1 MKKELLE
8 KLGYR
13 TDAIALGEIDIIFD
27 DAVQLLRDRIAV
39 ESPEYLQRFDDEIAD
54 IEDDDLRDR
63 LSEMAQENL
72 SPQIEKFQ
80 QVIGQK
86 LRQWQKQ
93 GLTLEEARDR
103 IDSIYKLDEYDGDSF
118 SNGLAEWLAIATL
131 TGQDQATQ

>member
-13 TDAIALGEIDIIFD
+13 TDAIALSEIDIIFD
-27 DAVQLLRDRIAV
+27 DATQLLRDRIAV

-63 LSEMAQENL
+63 ISEMAQENL

-131 TGQDQATQ
+131 TGQDRAT